1 MQENEIV
8 DKLQLVFPGQLIA
21 YKGEMIH
28 CNMDDKVPYFET
40 NALSSLYKHLK
51 KIDYGAFLTSNPYKP
66 YIHTCMFVP
75 FKSNNYLFVE

>member
-1 MQENEIV
+1 MQGNEIV

-40 NALSSLYKHLK
+40 NAPSSLSKHLK
-51 KIDYGAFLTSNPYKP
+51 K
-66 YIHTCMFVP
+66 
-75 FKSNNYLFVE
+75 